1 MNAIEFEKIMKSE
14 GLKTTRAV
22 MVMLQEAKQCQKN
35 IKELSLYKHLPYAA
49 AYIQQQKEQKDKS
62 IWQALE
68 VAELE
73 KLYGFRLIEDRN
85 SVIMATYQT
94 NEPHSD
100 IMKKIRGH
108 IEIMAELENEYGICN
123 LTWLYVL

>member
-35 IKELSLYKHLPYAA
+35 INAMSMYQHLPYAA
-49 AYIQQQKEQKDKS
+49 AYIEQQKEQKDKA

-68 VAELE
+68 VAQLE

-85 SVIMATYQT
+85 NVIIATYQT
-94 NEPHSD
+94 SEPHSD
-100 IMKKIRGH
+100 IMKKIRSH

-123 LTWLYVL
+123 

>member
-35 IKELSLYKHLPYAA
+35 IKAMSLYKHEYAVD
-49 AYIQQQKEQKDKS
+49 YIEKNKKQKDKA
-62 IWQALE
+62 IQQAIE
-68 VAELE
+68 VARLE

-85 SVIMATYQT
+85 SVIIATY
-94 NEPHSD
+94 NVKNPHSET
-100 IMKKIRGH
+100 MKKIRKD
-108 IEIMAELENEYGICN
+108 IEIMAELEQAYGICN
-123 LTWLYVL
+123 

>member
-35 IKELSLYKHLPYAA
+35 IKSMSMYQHLPYAA
-49 AYIQQQKEQKDKS
+49 AYIEQQKEQKDKA

-68 VAELE
+68 VAQLE

-100 IMKKIRGH
+100 IMKKIRSH
-108 IEIMAELENEYGICN
+108 IEIMAELESEYGICN
-123 LTWLYVL
+123 

>member
-1 MNAIEFEKIMKSE
+1 MNAREFEKIMQSE

-22 MVMLQEAKQCQKN
+22 MIMLQEAKKCQKN
-35 IKELSLYKHLPYAA
+35 IKAMSLYKHLPYAA
-49 AYIQQQKEQKDKS
+49 AYIEQQKEQKDKA

-68 VAELE
+68 VAQLE

-85 SVIMATYQT
+85 NVIIATYQT
-94 NEPHSD
+94 SEPHSD
-100 IMKKIRGH
+100 IMRKIRSH

-123 LTWLYVL
+123 

>member
-35 IKELSLYKHLPYAA
+35 IKAMILYKDRPYAA
-49 AYIQQQKEQKDKS
+49 AYIEQQKEQKDKA

-68 VAELE
+68 VAQLE

-85 SVIMATYQT
+85 SVIISTYQT
-94 NEPHSD
+94 PEPHSD
-100 IMKKIRGH
+100 IMKKIRSH
-108 IEIMAELENEYGICN
+108 IEIMAELESEYGICN
-123 LTWLYVL
+123 

>member
-35 IKELSLYKHLPYAA
+35 IKAMSMYQHLPYAA
-49 AYIQQQKEQKDKS
+49 EYIEHQKEQKDKA

-68 VAELE
+68 VAQLE

-85 SVIMATYQT
+85 NVIIATYQT
-94 NEPHSD
+94 SEPHSD
-100 IMKKIRGH
+100 IMRKIRSH

-123 LTWLYVL
+123 

>member
-35 IKELSLYKHLPYAA
+35 IKAMSMYQHLPYAA
-49 AYIQQQKEQKDKS
+49 AYIEQQKEQKDKA

-68 VAELE
+68 VAQLE

-85 SVIMATYQT
+85 NVIIATYQT
-94 NEPHSD
+94 SEPHSD
-100 IMKKIRGH
+100 IMRKIRSH
-108 IEIMAELENEYGICN
+108 IEIMAELENEYGICD
-123 LTWLYVL
+123 

>member
-1 MNAIEFEKIMKSE
+1 MNAIEFEKIMQSE

-35 IKELSLYKHLPYAA
+35 IKAMSMYKHLPYAA
-49 AYIQQQKEQKDKS
+49 AYIEQQKEQKDKA

-68 VAELE
+68 VAQLE

-85 SVIMATYQT
+85 NVIIATYQT
-94 NEPHSD
+94 SEPHSD
-100 IMKKIRGH
+100 IIRKIRSH

-123 LTWLYVL
+123 

>member
-35 IKELSLYKHLPYAA
+35 IKAMSMYQHLPYAA
-49 AYIQQQKEQKDKS
+49 AYIEQQKEQKDKA

-68 VAELE
+68 VAQLE

-85 SVIMATYQT
+85 NVIIATYQT
-94 NEPHSD
+94 SEPHSD
-100 IMKKIRGH
+100 IMRKIRSH

-123 LTWLYVL
+123 